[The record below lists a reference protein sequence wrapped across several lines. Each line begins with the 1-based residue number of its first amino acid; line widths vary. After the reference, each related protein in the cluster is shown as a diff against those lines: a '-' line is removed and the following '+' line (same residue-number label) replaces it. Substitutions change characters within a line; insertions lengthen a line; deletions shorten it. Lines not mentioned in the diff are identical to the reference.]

1 MTLSLARVLGPAIRV
16 NTVCPGFIEGEWLKQ
31 GLGEERY
38 EAARSASIKSAPLGV
53 TASADTV
60 SESILFF
67 IQGPAV
73 VTGETLIVDGGRH
86 LGMTPLTRR

>member
-1 MTLSLARVLGPAIRV
+1 
-16 NTVCPGFIEGEWLKQ
+16 LKQ